1 MHYHRTT
8 AINLVGCLQYG
19 VWAQYNRRVPLPG
32 QESLQTEA
40 KTKEREAMARAAGML
55 GLLSLA
61 PMVVFAA
68 SGASEVPLLGE
79 EYLKDVGDYAKRIGD
94 EAKELFKTPLEDWNF
109 YGSYDHGLK
118 VYWRPVKDNKVGFAI
133 SCCYVVHA
141 FARRVYICLQQG
153 SKLVFGSSVQRS
165 SVLWLVLKAILA
177 FKVHLT
183 EDSLCSWSL

>member
-8 AINLVGCLQYG
+8 ALNLGGCLQYG
-19 VWAQYNRRVPLPG
+19 VWAWYNRRVSLPG
-32 QESLQTEA
+32 QDFLQTEA

-118 VYWRPVKDNKVGFAI
+118 VYWRSVKDNKVGFA
-133 SCCYVVHA
+133 SSRCFAVYA
-141 FARRVYICLQQG
+141 FACRAVICLQQG
-153 SKLVFGSSVQRS
+153 STLVFRCSMQKATVLCIGFEAYRALEVDLTGGS
-165 SVLWLVLKAILA
+165 A
-177 FKVHLT
+177 
-183 EDSLCSWSL
+183 CSWS

>member
-1 MHYHRTT
+1 M
-8 AINLVGCLQYG
+8 QYG
-19 VWAQYNRRVPLPG
+19 VWAWYNRRVSLPG
-32 QESLQTEA
+32 QDFLQTEA

-118 VYWRPVKDNKVGFAI
+118 VYWRSVKDNKVGFA
-133 SCCYVVHA
+133 SSRCFAVYA
-141 FARRVYICLQQG
+141 FACRAVICLQQG
-153 SKLVFGSSVQRS
+153 STLVFRCSMQKATVLCIGFEAYRALEVDLTGGS
-165 SVLWLVLKAILA
+165 A
-177 FKVHLT
+177 
-183 EDSLCSWSL
+183 CSWS